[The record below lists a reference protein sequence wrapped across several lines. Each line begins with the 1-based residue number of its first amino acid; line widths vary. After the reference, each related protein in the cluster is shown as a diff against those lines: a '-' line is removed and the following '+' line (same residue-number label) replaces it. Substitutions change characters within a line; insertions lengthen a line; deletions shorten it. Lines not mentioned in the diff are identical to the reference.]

1 MRCANYLYV
10 FENASVANYDKSTL
24 DLTSRAMHATSPPP
38 LRSPQLNARRQ
49 KCRTPSWPVPS
60 VGMISVVCDNQPII
74 SVSFV
79 TLRSDTA
86 FPESGETHHQKMHFA
101 LCVSNV
107 RANCAFFH
115 DDLVDIPK

>member
-1 MRCANYLYV
+1 MY
-10 FENASVANYDKSTL
+10 ENASVANDKSTL
-24 DLTSRAMHATSPPP
+24 DLTSRAMHATCHITVAVAFSTTQRSSPEMPDAF
-38 LRSPQLNARRQ
+38 LSGAE
-49 KCRTPSWPVPS
+49 CGHDFSGVAI
-60 VGMISVVCDNQPII
+60 GDNQPII

-86 FPESGETHHQKMHFA
+86 FPESGETHHKEMHF
-101 LCVSNV
+101 V

>member
-1 MRCANYLYV
+1 MY
-10 FENASVANYDKSTL
+10 ENASVANYDKSTL
-24 DLTSRAMHATSPPP
+24 DLTFRAMHATSPPP

-49 KCRTPSWPVPS
+49 KCRTPSCPVPS
-60 VGMISVVCDNQPII
+60 VGMIFSGVAIGDNQPII

-86 FPESGETHHQKMHFA
+86 FPESGETHHKEMHF
-101 LCVSNV
+101 V